1 MWSDKHIK
9 KKDKKNTESLKK
21 KKTRKIENNK
31 TKGEDQPP
39 ET

>member
-1 MWSDKHIK
+1 MYK
-9 KKDKKNTESLKK
+9 KRRKNTESLKK
-21 KKTRKIENNK
+21 QGKLKIIK